1 MGVSERKARERESRE
16 EMILERARCML
27 ASDGFQALNLDRL
40 AEAIEY
46 SKGTLYQHFESKE
59 DIALAVATRALRERA
74 DLFEQAGRFE
84 GRTRERMR
92 AVGFACC
99 EFAARHPDY
108 FKIEMML
115 KGVSFWERASS
126 RRREAHGLQAL
137 RAFRVGQAI
146 VGEGLRN
153 GDLPAGSLTAEE
165 ITFSLIA
172 MTVGSHIMAREPD
185 LARLA
190 GIANPIEVVR
200 RNQDLVCDG
209 LGWRPLLQEWD
220 YAATDLRI
228 AAEIFPRSVWFPSS
242 AAVGAASSG
251 ASTEGGGR

>member
-1 MGVSERKARERESRE
+1 MGVNERKARERECRE
-16 EMILERARCML
+16 EMILERARSML
-27 ASDGFQALNLDRL
+27 VNEGFQALNLDRL

-74 DLFEQAGRFE
+74 DLFEQAGRFQ

-115 KGVSFWERASS
+115 KGISFWERASS
-126 RRREAHGLQAL
+126 RRREAHGVQAL
-137 RAFRVGQAI
+137 RAFRVGHAI
-146 VGEGLRN
+146 VGDALRS
-153 GDLPAGSLTAEE
+153 GDLPAGSPTAEQ

-172 MTVGSHIMAREPD
+172 MTVGSHIMAGEPD

-200 RNQDLVCDG
+200 QNQDLVCDG
-209 LGWRPLLQEWD
+209 LGWRPLLHKWD
-220 YAATDLRI
+220 YAATDRRI
-228 AAEIFPRSVWFPSS
+228 AAEVFPQSRWFPPPP
-242 AAVGAASSG
+242 ASSP
-251 ASTEGGGR
+251 ARTSRRTEGRR